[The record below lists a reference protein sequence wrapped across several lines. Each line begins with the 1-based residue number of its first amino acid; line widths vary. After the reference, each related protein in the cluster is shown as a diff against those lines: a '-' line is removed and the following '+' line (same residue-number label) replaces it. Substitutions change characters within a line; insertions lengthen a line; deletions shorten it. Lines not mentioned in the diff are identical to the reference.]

1 MRESKLE
8 VVGFTI
14 SMAILIMKN
23 TNIYIYMYVHKKK
36 LQHTLTPTK
45 SLSSFLQSSEWIKK
59 VCAVPAEHAL
69 LKITSTQSPHK

>member
-1 MRESKLE
+1 MSKTAGGFIHRGNKFLWEPGQVRESKLE

-36 LQHTLTPTK
+36 TAAHTDTHKEPVIV
-45 SLSSFLQSSEWIKK
+45 SSVI
-59 VCAVPAEHAL
+59 
-69 LKITSTQSPHK
+69 